1 MIMSLQFIQNEKG
14 KPSGVFI
21 PINEWKEMKA
31 QYKNLEAWEE
41 PNLSKAQ
48 ILENIRQAFEEMKL
62 IKAGK
67 LKGKPLQKLL
77 DEL

>member
-1 MIMSLQFIQNEKG
+1 MSLQFIQNEKG
-14 KPSGVFI
+14 KNAGVYI
-21 PINEWKEMKA
+21 PIGEWKQMKA

-41 PNLSKAQ
+41 PNLSKTQ
-48 ILENIRQAFEEMKL
+48 ILENIRQAVEEMKL

-67 LKGKPLQKLL
+67 LEGRPLQELL

>member
-1 MIMSLQFIQNEKG
+1 MSLQFIQNEKG
-14 KPSGVFI
+14 KPAGVYI
-21 PINEWKEMKA
+21 PINEWKQMKA

-41 PNLSKAQ
+41 PNLTKAQ
-48 ILENIRQAFEEMKL
+48 ILDNIRKAVEEMKL

-67 LKGKPLQKLL
+67 LQGRPARELL

>member
-1 MIMSLQFIQNEKG
+1 MLQFIQAANG
-14 KPSGVFI
+14 KPAGVFI
-21 PINEWKEMKA
+21 PIKDWKRMKT

-41 PNLSKAQ
+41 PDLTTEQ
-48 ILENIRQAFEEMKL
+48 ILNNIREAVEEMKL

-67 LKGKPLQKLL
+67 LEGRPLQDVL

>member
-1 MIMSLQFIQNEKG
+1 MSLQFIQNEKG
-14 KPSGVFI
+14 KPAGVYI
-21 PINEWKEMKA
+21 PISEWKQMKA

-41 PNLSKAQ
+41 PNLTKAQ
-48 ILENIRQAFEEMKL
+48 ILDNIREAVEEMKL

-67 LKGKPLQKLL
+67 LQGRPLQDLL

>member
-1 MIMSLQFIQNEKG
+1 MSLQFIQNEKG
-14 KPSGVFI
+14 KPTGVFI
-21 PINEWKEMKA
+21 PINEWLEMKA
-31 QYKNLEAWEE
+31 QYKELAAWEE
-41 PNLSKAQ
+41 PNLTKAQ

-67 LKGKPLQKLL
+67 LKGKPARELL

>member
-1 MIMSLQFIQNEKG
+1 MSLQFIQNEKG
-14 KPSGVFI
+14 KNAGVYI
-21 PINEWKEMKA
+21 PISEWKQMKA

-48 ILENIRQAFEEMKL
+48 ILENIRQAVEEMKL

-67 LKGKPLQKLL
+67 LEGRPLQELL

>member
-1 MIMSLQFIQNEKG
+1 MSLQFIQNEKG
-14 KPSGVFI
+14 KPTGVFI

-31 QYKNLEAWEE
+31 QYENLVAWEK
-41 PNLSKAQ
+41 PNLTKEQ
-48 ILENIRQAFEEMKL
+48 ILDNIRQAVEEMKL

-67 LKGKPLQKLL
+67 LKGKPLQELL

>member
-1 MIMSLQFIQNEKG
+1 MSLQFIQNEKG
-14 KPSGVFI
+14 KPTGVFI

-31 QYKNLEAWEE
+31 QYENLVAWEE
-41 PNLSKAQ
+41 PNLTKEQ
-48 ILENIRQAFEEMKL
+48 ILDNIRQAVEEMKL

-67 LKGKPLQKLL
+67 LTGKPLQELL